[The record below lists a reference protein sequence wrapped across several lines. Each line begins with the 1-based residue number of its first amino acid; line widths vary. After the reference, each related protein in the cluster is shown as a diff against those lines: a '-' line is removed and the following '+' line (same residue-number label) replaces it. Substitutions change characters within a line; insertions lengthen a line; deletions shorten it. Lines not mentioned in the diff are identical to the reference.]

1 MVGVVSFDLLLFF
14 IVYLF
19 AFVLV
24 LVIVIF
30 FIVLLFFVVIFLVVI
45 LVLFVVLIF
54 IIIFFDVESAESFI
68 IAIYDHATCRVI
80 RSKGCTRTLLEEA
93 VFEVDFRS
101 SNGHGIPPPEG
112 M

>member
-19 AFVLV
+19 AFV

-93 VFEVDFRS
+93 VFEVDFLS